1 MSKKYIYA
9 CIRVPMEVLPDGKYE
24 PCTDRMQIAFER
36 CDELPPVIDPLENN
50 NLMAILNS
58 FTPDPEPELIPKHL
72 IKHSRRNTKCNRTFK
87 RRQGNTHRYSV
98 KNFSL
103 EITDDLRHSLT
114 PVPGESAPDAHT
126 YPNSSSA

>member
-9 CIRVPMEVLPDGKYE
+9 CIRVPMEVMPDGKYE

-50 NLMAILNS
+50 NLMAVLSS
-58 FTPDPEPELIPKHL
+58 FTPEPESIPKHI
-72 IKHSRRNTKCNRTFK
+72 IKYSQRKTKCNRTFK
-87 RRQGNTHRYSV
+87 QRQRNTNRYTV

-114 PVPGESAPDAHT
+114 PLPGESAPDAHT
-126 YPNSSSA
+126 YPNSSLA

>member
-9 CIRVPMEVLPDGKYE
+9 CVRVPMEVMPDGKYE
-24 PCTDRMQIAFER
+24 PCTDRMQITFER

-50 NLMAILNS
+50 NLMAVLSS
-58 FTPDPEPELIPKHL
+58 FTEPELIPKHL
-72 IKHSRRNTKCNRTFK
+72 IKHNTRSAKYNRTFK
-87 RRQGNTHRYSV
+87 QRQRNTNRFSV

-114 PVPGESAPDAHT
+114 PLPGESAPDAHT
-126 YPNSSSA
+126 YPNSSLV